1 MYQVTSTLKSLEFV
15 RYCVSANDVTNCAC
29 PLIGTVPKC
38 CHFEERTGASC
49 NRFGSN
55 PPDTEIDDSHR
66 TCNQQITIKNF
77 LALPLLCQTNDGENT
92 NGSTRFKRQVFY
104 HALNSAHGRVT
115 R

>member
-1 MYQVTSTLKSLEFV
+1 MYQVISTQKSLEFV
-15 RYCVSANDVTNCAC
+15 RCCVSANGITKIAC

-38 CHFEERTGASC
+38 CLFEKQTGPSR

-77 LALPLLCQTNDGENT
+77 LALPLLCQTNDGEIRMASRLT
-92 NGSTRFKRQVFY
+92 IRMVPRGSKDKCFTMR
-104 HALNSAHGRVT
+104 
-115 R
+115 